1 MKEIIIFIISQS
13 LNTYTQALRLLR
25 NLGLIRTQESSA
37 LVFPPTSP
45 GNLGDEAL
53 VTSTINYLKDKEI
66 KYIGLISYKKGSK
79 WRSLGSDTVD
89 EIIEMQEYFRYSSNR
104 HVWKA
109 LFQAIPKIS
118 KYERFYCLGAD
129 VMDGYYSES
138 GTLKRVKLVSLA
150 AQLGMN
156 TTILGFSFNDKPTPK
171 SVQTFRN
178 LPSEV
183 KLCTRDPISQK
194 RLISQINRPVKL
206 VADVAFLLS
215 PTPES
220 EIASQV
226 LQWIDKQRANNRVI
240 IGFTPYNQFNKKLGI
255 DKVDRLIQI
264 YVEHLTELYS
274 KRDNFSFILLPHDF
288 RDFRNKASDIVVAE
302 GILNNLPPEI
312 KSHSIKVPTPCTAA
326 DIKAIVGN
334 LDFVL
339 SGKFHL
345 AIACLGQA
353 TPVAGITYQDKFE
366 GLFKLFDIEGV
377 TIAPE
382 QALQPGNLVNFLVP
396 LITKRDEIHQK
407 IQSKL
412 PEIKQLAQTNFG

>member
-1 MKEIIIFIISQS
+1 MKKAILSQS
-13 LNTYTQALRLLR
+13 FNIYTQALRLWR
-25 NLGLIRTQESSA
+25 NLGLIRLQKSSA
-37 LVFPPTSP
+37 LVLPPESP

-53 VTSTINYLKDKEI
+53 VTSTINYLKDKDI
-66 KYIGLISYKKGSK
+66 KYIGLISYKKGSQ
-79 WRSLGSDTVD
+79 WISLGSDTVD
-89 EIIEMQEYFRYSSNR
+89 EIIEMEEYFAYRSNR
-104 HVWKA
+104 HFWKG
-109 LFQAIPKIS
+109 LFQAIPKMS

-129 VMDGYYSES
+129 VMDGHYSDKSTFARLKLTSVAAEMGLES
-138 GTLKRVKLVSLA
+138 
-150 AQLGMN
+150 
-156 TTILGFSFNDKPTPK
+156 TICGFSFNDKPTPR

-194 RLISQINRPVKL
+194 RLISQIDRPVKL

-220 EIASQV
+220 KIASQV
-226 LQWIDKQRANNRVI
+226 LQWIDKQRENNRLI

-264 YVEHLTELYS
+264 YVEHLIELYS
-274 KRDNFSFILLPHDF
+274 KQDNFSFILLPHDF
-288 RDFRNKASDIVVAE
+288 RNFINKTSDIVVAE

-312 KSHSIKVPTPCTAA
+312 KSHSIKVPTPCIAA

-353 TPVAGITYQDKFE
+353 TPVAGITYQEKFE
-366 GLFKLFDIEGV
+366 GLFKLFEIEGV
-377 TIAPE
+377 TISPE
-382 QALQPGNLVNFLVP
+382 QALRSGNLVNFLLP
-396 LITKRDEIHQK
+396 LIARREEIYQK
-407 IQSKL
+407 IQSKF
-412 PEIKQLAQTNFG
+412 PEIQQLAQTNFG